1 MPNPDSQ
8 EKFSSVN
15 PNPHRTRN
23 KYRVGLHSEAALS

>member
-8 EKFSSVN
+8 EKFLSVN

-23 KYRVGLHSEAALS
+23 KYGVGLQSEAALS